1 MKISLVAVRVSIFLC
16 ALAAALPLT
25 LFAQEFRGTISGSVT
40 DPAGASVSGANVTVT
55 EIQTG
60 TKIQT
65 VSDSSGQYTAPFLLP
80 GDYQIVVRAPGFKET
95 VRKGL
100 HVGAGDHPV
109 IDMRLDVGDA
119 AQSVEV
125 TGDVGML
132 NTENA
137 SLGQAITTKEVE
149 ELPINGRTPMVL
161 ASLSLGVI
169 GTGQPSLIHPFDSGG
184 AAGWSVGGAYAQ
196 TSELL
201 VDGSP
206 NATWDGRLAYS
217 PPQDAVQEVR
227 VKAFDT
233 DAAFGHTGGGTL
245 NQVMKGGTNT
255 LHGSLWEFNQPN
267 TLSAND
273 FFNNAKGVTRPVTH
287 YNQYGATVGG
297 PVLIPKVYDG
307 RNKLFWFFAWE
318 SLPDS
323 QPNPAFTT
331 VPTAAMKQGD
341 LSLYLATDKTQLYNP
356 YSAVSANNV
365 ITRGPFANNII
376 PPSLLNP
383 VALNY
388 LKFYPDPNVTPTR
401 PDGFQNFANS
411 ATTNDDYNNELGRI
425 DYNMSDRSRL
435 FFNIRRTGY
444 SQVKNNFFNNASTG
458 SILTRANWG
467 SSLDDVITI
476 NPTNVVDVRL
486 NFTRMAEAHDLPG
499 TGYDPTQL
507 GFPGYIAANSEYLQ
521 VPVIAFSTNSGF
533 QNLGAT
539 GANNI
544 PSQSFQLFTT
554 WVSIKGNHSL
564 KTGFDLRQYRLN
576 TFTSGNSTGGFSF
589 SGNNWVR
596 QSSSSSSTVAAGQ
609 DFASFLLGLPYT
621 ASASAYDI
629 NTFGSF
635 YSYYGAVFLQDDW
648 RVKSNL
654 TINLGIRF
662 DHDGPYKEKYG
673 RTVNGYDNTVA
684 SPLSAAATAAY
695 AKSPIPQL
703 PVTDFHV
710 NGGLTFPG
718 QNGAVY
724 QSTSHLVSPRVGLS
738 WSPDM
743 FHGKTVV
750 RAGFGMFVAP
760 ISIASLAIN
769 GAYSSNPIT
778 NQQGF
783 SQTTALTATN
793 DNYLTPAATLSNPFP
808 NGFLRPSGSAL
819 GLGTFAGQ
827 AISFLNPNAENPYAL
842 RWNLGIQQSLSKD
855 MMLEVVYIGNH
866 AVHLPVA
873 ATQVNGIPRQYLS
886 TLPYRDPAQN
896 YLSNSVA
903 NPFAGL
909 ATSQNTATTTVAQL
923 LAKYPQFPVGDGGGG
938 FSGSGGVLEQ
948 NLNVGSSYFDSLNV
962 RLQKRLSNG
971 LSVTANYI
979 YSKLIETD
987 SWLNAS
993 DPRPEKRVSPTDR
1006 PQRFIMAVSYE
1017 LPFPQGH
1024 SRWMQLV
1031 AQGWHVN
1038 SIYTYQMGAP
1048 LTWVNGSTASPGDYV
1063 YLGGPLN
1070 VNNRQVN
1077 GTAFNTTVFDTKTA
1091 DAFNYH
1097 IRTFSTAFSNARADG
1112 INQFDASMLKRFNIS
1127 EGKRFEFRFEAF
1139 NILNHPVFA
1148 APNTTATN
1156 AAFGTI
1162 TATANRFRTI
1172 QLGAR
1177 LSF

>member
-1 MKISLVAVRVSIFLC
+1 LKNIRLVAVLVF
-16 ALAAALPLT
+16 ALTFALP
-25 LFAQEFRGTISGSVT
+25 AQEFRGTISGSVT
-40 DPAGASVSGANVTVT
+40 DPAGATVT
-55 EIQTG
+55 GASVIVTEFQTG
-60 TKIQT
+60 TRIQT
-65 VSDSSGQYTAPFLLP
+65 VSDSSGQYTAPYLLP
-80 GDYQIVVRAPGFKET
+80 GDYEVVVRASGFKEA

-109 IDMRLDVGDA
+109 IDMKMEVGDT
-119 AQSVEV
+119 AQTVEV
-125 TGDVGML
+125 TGDVGLL

-149 ELPINGRTPMVL
+149 DLPINGRTPMVL

-169 GTGQPSLIHPFDSGG
+169 GTGQPALIHPFDSGG

-227 VKAFDT
+227 IKAFDT

-273 FFNNAKGVTRPVTH
+273 FFNNAKGVNRPVTH

-297 PVLIPKVYDG
+297 PVLIPKVFDG

-323 QPNPAFTT
+323 QPNPFFTT

-341 LSLYLATDKTQLYNP
+341 LSLFLAADKTQLYNP

-365 ITRGPFANNII
+365 ITRSPFPNNQI
-376 PPSLLNP
+376 PTSLLNP
-383 VALNY
+383 IALNY
-388 LKFYPDPNVTPTR
+388 LKFYPDPNVSPTR

-425 DYNMSDRSRL
+425 DYNMNDRNRL

-467 SSLDDVITI
+467 SSLDEVFTV
-476 NPTNVVDVRL
+476 NPTNVVNVRF

-499 TGYDPTQL
+499 TGYNPTDL
-507 GFPGYIAANSEYLQ
+507 GFPSYIAANSEYLQ
-521 VPVIAFSTNSGF
+521 VPVIAFSSNSGF

-554 WVSIKGNHSL
+554 WNSIKGNHSL
-564 KTGFDLRQYRLN
+564 KTGFDLRQYRLS

-589 SGNNWVR
+589 SGNSWVR
-596 QSSSSSSTVAAGQ
+596 QSSSSSSTVASGQ

-621 ASASAYDI
+621 GSASVYDL
-629 NTFGSF
+629 NTFGSY

-648 RVKSNL
+648 RIRRNL
-654 TINLGIRF
+654 TINLGVRY
-662 DHDGPYKEKYG
+662 DHDGPYHEKWG
-673 RTVNGYDNTVA
+673 RTVTGYDNIT
-684 SPLSAAATAAY
+684 SNPLAAAATLAY
-695 AKSPIPQL
+695 AKAPIPQL
-703 PVTDFHV
+703 PVSDFKV
-710 NGGLTFPG
+710 IGGLTYP
-718 QNGAVY
+718 NSNDAAVY
-724 QSTSHLVSPRVGLS
+724 QSTSHLVSPRAGFS
-738 WSPDM
+738 WSPDA
-743 FHGKTVV
+743 FHGKTVI
-750 RAGFGMFVAP
+750 RGGFGMFVAP
-760 ISIASLAIN
+760 ISIANLAIN
-769 GAYSSNPIT
+769 GAYSTNPVT

-783 SQTTALTATN
+783 SQSTALTATN

-808 NGFLRPSGSAL
+808 NGFLRPSGSSL
-819 GLGTFAGQ
+819 GLATYAGQ
-827 AISFLNPNAENPYAL
+827 AISFLNPNAQSPYAL
-842 RWNLGIQQSLSKD
+842 RWNIGFQQSLSKD
-855 MMLEVVYIGNH
+855 LMLEVVYIGNH
-866 AVHLPVA
+866 AVHLPVSV
-873 ATQVNGIPRQYLS
+873 TQINGLPRQYLS
-886 TLPYRDPAQN
+886 TLPYRDPNQT

-903 NPFAGL
+903 NPFSGL
-909 ATSQNTATTTVAQL
+909 QTSQNTATTSVAQI
-923 LAKYPQFPVGDGGGG
+923 LARYPQFPVGDSGTGWNGG
-938 FSGSGGVLEQ
+938 SGVLEQ
-948 NLNVGSSYFDSLNV
+948 NLNVGSSYFDSLNLRV
-962 RLQKRLSNG
+962 QKRASHG
-971 LSVTANYI
+971 LSLTFNYI
-979 YSKLIETD
+979 YSKLIESD

-993 DPRPEKRVSPTDR
+993 DARPEKRISPTDR
-1006 PQRFIMAVSYE
+1006 PQRFITAISYE
-1017 LPFPQGH
+1017 IPFPRGH
-1024 SRWMQLV
+1024 SRFLN
-1031 AQGWHVN
+1031 AAAGGWLIN
-1038 SIYTYQMGAP
+1038 SIYTFQAGAP
-1048 LTWVNGSTASPGDYV
+1048 ITWVNGSTTSPGDYV

-1070 VNNRQVN
+1070 VNSRQVN
-1077 GTAFNTTVFDTKTA
+1077 GTAFDTTVFDTKTA

-1097 IRTFSTAFSNARADG
+1097 LRTFPTAFANARADG
-1112 INQFDASMLKRFNIS
+1112 INQFDASVLKRFSVS
-1127 EGKRFEFRFEAF
+1127 ERSRFEFRFEVF
-1139 NILNHPVFA
+1139 NLMNHPVFA

-1172 QLGAR
+1172 QLGGR
-1177 LSF
+1177 FVF